1 MNENL
6 SSIPN
11 IETKRLRLRAWRQA
25 DFQPLSIAYADP
37 NFMKFIGNGVPLS
50 PQESWRSMAMMIG
63 HWHLKGFGLWAVE
76 DKITNEFV
84 GRIGLFEPEG
94 WPAIEIGW
102 GIVPEH
108 WGKGYAYEGALAVK
122 QWAFDQ
128 LKLDAL
134 ISIIHPDNLPSIALA
149 KKLGALFSH
158 QENIGNSAFSIYKM
172 TLTSSS

>member
-1 MNENL
+1 L
-6 SSIPN
+6 A
-11 IETKRLRLRAWRQA
+11 TGTLRVLGYGRLK
-25 DFQPLSIAYADP
+25 I
-37 NFMKFIGNGVPLS
+37 KF
-50 PQESWRSMAMMIG
+50 
-63 HWHLKGFGLWAVE
+63 
-76 DKITNEFV
+76 TNEFA

-122 QWAFDQ
+122 QWAFEL

-149 KKLGALFSH
+149 KKLGASFSH